1 MSVRALRGAIQLEA
15 DERGH
20 LLDGVR
26 TLFQEMLAANG
37 LDQEELVSLFFTATP
52 DLVSEFPAVAARDLG
67 VTDVPMMCAQELD
80 IAGALPRVVRILAYA
95 ETELSKREIKH
106 IYLRGAA
113 ALRQDLVT
121 AGESR

>member
-1 MSVRALRGAIQLEA
+1 MSVRALRGAIQLEV

-95 ETELSKREIKH
+95 ETQLSKREIKH
-106 IYLRGAA
+106 VYLGGAA
-113 ALRQDLVT
+113 ALRRDLVT

>member
-1 MSVRALRGAIQLEA
+1 MSVRALRGAIQLEV

-80 IAGALPRVVRILAYA
+80 IAGSLPRVVRILAYA

-106 IYLRGAA
+106 VYLGGAA
-113 ALRQDLVT
+113 ALRRDLVT
-121 AGESR
+121 AGDSR

>member
-1 MSVRALRGAIQLEA
+1 MSVRALRGAIQLEV

-52 DLVSEFPAVAARDLG
+52 DLVSEFPAVAARELG

-106 IYLRGAA
+106 VYLGGAA
-113 ALRQDLVT
+113 ALRRDLVT

>member
-1 MSVRALRGAIQLEA
+1 MSVRALRGAIQLEV

-80 IAGALPRVVRILAYA
+80 IAGSLPRVVRILAYA

-106 IYLRGAA
+106 VYLGGAA
-113 ALRQDLVT
+113 ALRRDLVT
-121 AGESR
+121 AGDTR